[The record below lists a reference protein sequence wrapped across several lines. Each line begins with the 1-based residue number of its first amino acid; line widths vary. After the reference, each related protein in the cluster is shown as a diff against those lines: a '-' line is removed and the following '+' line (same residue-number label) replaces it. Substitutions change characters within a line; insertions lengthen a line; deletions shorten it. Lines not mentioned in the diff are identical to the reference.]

1 MTTVYIVCGSPGAG
15 KTTHGK
21 KLAAEKDAVFLD
33 IDVSTERLVRLAL
46 RQSGCDPDDRDSTHF
61 KQTFRTPIYEQLFDI
76 ARDNISVNSVVIA
89 GPFTMEIQDR
99 RWPEKLTRHLG
110 ARVEIHYVFC
120 TPSVRRKRLLLRA
133 NSRDKSKIE
142 NWDSYVKY
150 YGNETPPCFE
160 HILIDNSGRM
170 EG

>member
-21 KLAAEKDAVFLD
+21 KLAAERDAVFLD

-46 RQSGCDPDDRDSTHF
+46 RQSGRDPDDR
-61 KQTFRTPIYEQLFDI
+61 EQHPFQADPSGRPYTSSCLTSPGTTSPLTAWSSPALSRWKSRI
-76 ARDNISVNSVVIA
+76 AAGRRNSPAILV
-89 GPFTMEIQDR
+89 P
-99 RWPEKLTRHLG
+99 
-110 ARVEIHYVFC
+110 RVEIHYVFC
-120 TPSVRRKRLLLRA
+120 TPNVRRKRLLLRA

-160 HILIDNSGRM
+160 HIYN
-170 EG
+170 